1 MRLVLDT
8 NTALSALIW
17 QGVPGQLMDAAV
29 VGRVQ
34 LISTVPLLA
43 ELEGV
48 LQRPKFREPIF
59 RLGVRIADLF
69 DGYAAL
75 VELVEPADLGGP
87 VSRDPDDDQVLA
99 AAVGGLADLIVSGDD
114 DLLALGNFQG
124 IAIVLAR
131 EAMRRLQ
138 EPEGQ
143 WDKA

>member
-29 VGRVQ
+29 VGQ

-48 LQRPKFREPIF
+48 LQRPKFREPIV

-75 VELVEPADLGGP
+75 VERVDPADLGGP

-99 AAVGGLADLIVSGDD
+99 ATVWWP
-114 DLLALGNFQG
+114 
-124 IAIVLAR
+124 
-131 EAMRRLQ
+131 RRSDRL
-138 EPEGQ
+138 
-143 WDKA
+143 WR

>member
-1 MRLVLDT
+1 LRLVLDT

-17 QGVPGQLMDAAV
+17 QGVPGQLMDASV

-34 LISTVPLLA
+34 LIRTVPL
-43 ELEGV
+43 
-48 LQRPKFREPIF
+48 
-59 RLGVRIADLF
+59 
-69 DGYAAL
+69 
-75 VELVEPADLGGP
+75 
-87 VSRDPDDDQVLA
+87 
-99 AAVGGLADLIVSGDD
+99 LADLIVSGDD

-143 WDKA
+143 WDTP

>member
-8 NTALSALIW
+8 NTALSDLIW
-17 QGVPGQLMDAAV
+17 QGVPGQLIDASV

-34 LISTVPLLA
+34 LIRTVPL
-43 ELEGV
+43 
-48 LQRPKFREPIF
+48 
-59 RLGVRIADLF
+59 
-69 DGYAAL
+69 
-75 VELVEPADLGGP
+75 
-87 VSRDPDDDQVLA
+87 
-99 AAVGGLADLIVSGDD
+99 LADLIVSGDD

-143 WDKA
+143 WDTP